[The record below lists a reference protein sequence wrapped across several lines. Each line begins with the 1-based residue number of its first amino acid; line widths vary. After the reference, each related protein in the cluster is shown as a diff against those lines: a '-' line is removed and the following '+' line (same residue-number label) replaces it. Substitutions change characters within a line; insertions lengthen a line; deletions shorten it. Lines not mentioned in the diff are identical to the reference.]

1 MITNLTDSLY
11 KNYGNGQTKPHCIHN
26 IPCGGKIVSH
36 VAFERYDVELG
47 VSCEIVVHW
56 TRVFDVL
63 HANGAM
69 RVSKVYW
76 ADEIGGAVDLQKFGY
91 NGWSFAKWFQ
101 DRRTGE
107 YRIGAGTYGDSM
119 VLQELPLVKSTAEVS

>member
-1 MITNLTDSLY
+1 MESVTY
-11 KNYGNGQTKPHCIHN
+11 KNYGNGTTKGHTIQN
-26 IPCGGKIVSH
+26 IPCGGKFVSH
-36 VAFERYDVELG
+36 VAFEKYDIDLG
-47 VSCEIVVHW
+47 VPVEVVVHW

-76 ADEIGGAVDLQKFGY
+76 ADEIGGAVDLQRFGY

-101 DRRTGE
+101 NRITGE
-107 YRIGAGTYGDSM
+107 YWIGAGAYGDST
-119 VLQELPLVKSTAEVS
+119 VLLELPLVKSVVEVA